1 MNKLES
7 KLSLY
12 FIILSIL
19 LVLLTIFVIKT
30 SIQVMEFKET
40 IKWVHIYEED
50 ENE

>member
-1 MNKLES
+1 MNKLEN

>member
-1 MNKLES
+1 MNKLEN

-12 FIILSIL
+12 FIILSVL
-19 LVLLTIFVIKT
+19 LVLLTIFAIKT
-30 SIQVMEFKET
+30 SIKVMEFKET

>member
-1 MNKLES
+1 MNKLEN

-12 FIILSIL
+12 FIILSVL

>member
-1 MNKLES
+1 MDKLENL
-7 KLSLY
+7 LSFY
-12 FIILSIL
+12 FIVLSAL

-30 SIQVMEFKET
+30 STQVMEFKET

>member
-1 MNKLES
+1 MNGLEN

-12 FIILSIL
+12 FIILTIL
-19 LVLLTIFVIKT
+19 LTTLTLFVIRT